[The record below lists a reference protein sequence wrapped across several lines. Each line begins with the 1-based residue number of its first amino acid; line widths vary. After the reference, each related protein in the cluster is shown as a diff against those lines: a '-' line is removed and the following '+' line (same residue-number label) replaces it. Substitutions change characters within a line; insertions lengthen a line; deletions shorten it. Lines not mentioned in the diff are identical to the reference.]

1 MTSEPSQGIA
11 VAVTRTGGT
20 VTTAVTKVG
29 PSAHLIAATLTR
41 TGGTVTAAIT
51 KITGG
56 VVRQIAVSTTRTGGT
71 VTAAVG
77 VALRLSAWDNTGL
90 DVEFSALVVI
100 SGTLNLYADAD
111 RGGTDTPI
119 EGELGVGPDDTA
131 LSRIRW
137 DTGTNRLILN
147 DNDSPGSLNL
157 GNFFNTGGVGNDLTI
172 YVTNVDG
179 TNSFPVSSHLLSSAP
194 NVVRFQNLPAA
205 LVTVLDNVSVGDR
218 FIFSAARREV
228 VARAVAVSLTRT
240 GGTVAAAVTKVAPIC
255 PIR

>member
-1 MTSEPSQGIA
+1 M
-11 VAVTRTGGT
+11 
-20 VTTAVTKVG
+20 
-29 PSAHLIAATLTR
+29 
-41 TGGTVTAAIT
+41 
-51 KITGG
+51 G
-56 VVRQIAVSTTRTGGT
+56 VE
-71 VTAAVG
+71 
-77 VALRLSAWDNTGL
+77 LRLSAWDNTGL

-147 DNDSPGSLNL
+147 DNDSPGALNL
-157 GNFFNTGGVGNDLTI
+157 GNFFNTGGAGNDLTI

-218 FIFSAARREV
+218 FIFSAARPEV
-228 VARAVAVSLTRT
+228 TARAVAVSLTRT
-240 GGTVAAAVTKVAPIC
+240 GGIVAAAVTKVEPIC